1 VHSELGNPFDKLA
14 RISIISKDYLAI
26 MDKLESMAIFVRVV
40 ERGSFSAA
48 ADDFRLS
55 GTMVGT
61 HIRTLER
68 LLGARLLNRT
78 TRQQSLTEVGQLYY
92 ERCKQILGD
101 VTDAESC
108 AAELHG
114 VPRGRLKVSTPV
126 SFGVHALAP
135 ACTDYLARNPQVAI
149 DLAVSDTPIDIVG
162 GGFDVA
168 IRIGDL
174 PDSTMIARPL
184 SPYRSILCATPS
196 YLEGHGVP
204 AAPIDLSSHA
214 CLGFAHPV
222 AGHHWRL
229 EGPEGPIDVPVTIA
243 MSVNNGEALRMAAL
257 SGLGIIM
264 QPEILVKDDIKAGR
278 LVALL
283 SAFSPRPKAMHVLTF
298 RHHRTTPKV
307 RSFVDFILERF
318 G

>member
-1 VHSELGNPFDKLA
+1 
-14 RISIISKDYLAI
+14 
-26 MDKLESMAIFVRVV
+26 MDKLESMGIFVRVV

-61 HIRTLER
+61 HIRTLEQ

-78 TRQQSLTEVGQLYY
+78 TRRQSLTEVGQLYY

-108 AAELHG
+108 AAELHA

-135 ACTDYLARNPQVAI
+135 ACGDYLARNPQVAI
-149 DLAVSDTPIDIVG
+149 DLAVSDKLTDIVG

-168 IRIGDL
+168 IRIGDI

-184 SPYRSILCATPS
+184 SPYRSILCAAHS
-196 YLEGHGVP
+196 YLDERGIPMVP
-204 AAPIDLSSHA
+204 SELSRHT

-222 AGHHWRL
+222 AGHNWRL
-229 EGPEGPIDVPVTIA
+229 EGPEGPIDVPVTVT
-243 MSVNNGEALRMAAL
+243 MSANNGEALRMAAL

-264 QPEILVKDDIKAGR
+264 QPEILLKDDIQAGR
-278 LVALL
+278 LFPLL
-283 SAFSPRPKAMHVLTF
+283 CAFSPKPKPMHVLTF
-298 RHHRTTPKV
+298 RHQRTTPKV

-318 G
+318 S

>member
-1 VHSELGNPFDKLA
+1 MHNDAENLSDKLI
-14 RISIISKDYLAI
+14 RISISSKDYLAI
-26 MDKLESMAIFVRVV
+26 MDKLESMAIFVCVV

-48 ADDFRLS
+48 AEDFRLS

-61 HIRTLER
+61 HIRMLEQ

-78 TRQQSLTEVGQLYY
+78 TRRQSLTEVGQLYY

-101 VTDAESC
+101 VTDAESS

-135 ACTDYLARNPQVAI
+135 ACTDYLARNPEVAI
-149 DLAVSDTPIDIVG
+149 DLAVSDRLVDMVSE
-162 GGFDVA
+162 GFDVV

-184 SPYRSILCATPS
+184 FPYRSILCATSS
-196 YLEGHGVP
+196 YLDRRGVP
-204 AAPIDLSSHA
+204 MVPIELSSHT

-229 EGPEGPIDVPVTIA
+229 EGPEGPIDVPVTLA
-243 MSVNNGEALRMAAL
+243 MTANNGEALRLAAL

-264 QPEILVKDDIKAGR
+264 QPEILLKDDIQAGR
-278 LVALL
+278 LVPLL
-283 SAFSPRPKAMHVLTF
+283 SAFSPRPKPIHVLTF

-307 RSFVDFILERF
+307 SSFVDFIVERF